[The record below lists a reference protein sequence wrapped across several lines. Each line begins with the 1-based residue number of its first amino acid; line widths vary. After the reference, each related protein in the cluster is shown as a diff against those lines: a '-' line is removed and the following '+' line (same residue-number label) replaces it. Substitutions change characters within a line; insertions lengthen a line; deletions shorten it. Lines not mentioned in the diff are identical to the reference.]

1 MALLWQGSQEPNDC
15 DEGLA
20 ANMLLPTYYNMQS
33 LLGFLFKYGT
43 MWLDALGGS
52 AIFSA
57 HCLGSVK
64 LIKRCV
70 AWLLILRLAGPPVSQ
85 TLAGLEEAKANAANQ
100 EL

>member
-1 MALLWQGSQEPNDC
+1 
-15 DEGLA
+15 
-20 ANMLLPTYYNMQS
+20 MLLPIYYNMKS

-64 LIKRCV
+64 LVKRCV
-70 AWLLILRLAGPPVSQ
+70 AWFLMLRLAGPPVSQ
-85 TLAGLEEAKANAANQ
+85 ILAGLEEAKANAANQ